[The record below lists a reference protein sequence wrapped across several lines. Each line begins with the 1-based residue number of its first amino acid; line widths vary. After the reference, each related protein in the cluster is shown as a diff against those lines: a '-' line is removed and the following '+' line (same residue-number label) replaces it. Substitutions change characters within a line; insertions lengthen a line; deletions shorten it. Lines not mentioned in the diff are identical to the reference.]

1 MDESICI
8 SVIVPIYNTEKYLDA
23 CFVSITN
30 QTYKNL
36 QIILVDD
43 GSPDRSGGICDTWA
57 KQDSRIQVIHQENA
71 GVSAARNAGLQ
82 LAVGELISFVD
93 SDDVLPFDAYEQLLG
108 SWSQKDLV
116 MGRMELMQEDGT
128 SIPNHQI
135 LPPPWFSLNDFIKE
149 LFEEKQC
156 CYLGYLWD
164 KLLKKS
170 IIQDNDIRF
179 DSAIKLNEDR
189 LFLLEYLLHCSS
201 ISICHALVYFYR
213 QRSAGVIAT
222 TRRNQTVTDSEMTVI
237 DSFHKMA
244 AIGRSHSEEL
254 YYLIARKS
262 FESALDLRSR
272 VAKEDRRKLKQIRQ
286 FKRENA
292 RICLTAPNTGGLE
305 KMKIIGHCIL
315 ER

>member
-1 MDESICI
+1 MSEGICI

-23 CFVSITN
+23 CITSIVN
-30 QTYKNL
+30 QSYSAL

-43 GSPDRSGGICDTWA
+43 GSPDGSGEICDAWA
-57 KQDSRIQVIHQENA
+57 EKDSRIQVIHQKNA
-71 GVSAARNAGLQ
+71 GVSAARNAGLDI
-82 LAVGELISFVD
+82 AVGELISFVD
-93 SDDVLPFDAYEQLLG
+93 SDDLLLPDTYAQLLKN
-108 SWSQKDLV
+108 WNEKDLV
-116 MGRMELMQEDGT
+116 MGGMELIQEDGT
-128 SIPNHQI
+128 PIPNQQSF
-135 LPPPWFSLNDFIKE
+135 PPSEFSLNDFIKE

-156 CYLGYLWD
+156 CYLGYLCD
-164 KLLKKS
+164 KLMKNS
-170 IIQDNDIRF
+170 IIQGNHIRF

-201 ISICHALVYFYR
+201 ISFCHTLVYFYR
-213 QRSAGVIAT
+213 QRSSGVIAS
-222 TRRNQTVTDSEMTVI
+222 TRRNQTVTDSEMSVI

-244 AIGRSHSEEL
+244 AIGRSYSEEL

-262 FESALDLRSR
+262 FESALDLRNR
-272 VAKEDRRKLKQIRQ
+272 VAQKDWGKIKKIRQ

-292 RICLTAPNTGGLE
+292 WICLNNPNTGIPE